1 MRGHERR
8 NTWGLPR
15 IIGSLV
21 LLGSGLAIRPA
32 TAAVGDAPIMAS
44 AFIDLNADGQL
55 QAGEQAFTDL
65 TATAYDVFV
74 VRCWRLDTTTKVFTI
89 DVATLS
95 GSAFRVEYSGSS

>member
-65 TATAYDVFV
+65 TVTAYDGVGGSSLGV
-74 VRCWRLDTTTKVFTI
+74 LDTTTKVFTI

-95 GSAFRVEYSGSS
+95 GSAFRVEYS